1 MKEEEVRLYYGG
13 LFFNYFLHNSKVWES
28 HASARMGRLDRSDTT
43 ASQKTGVKQPQRCVS
58 PYARIIPDNNYS
70 KERRALL
77 DEETLTAVGGKQQ
90 LNEDEVIA
98 NDILMKWKM
107 NELNA
112 SYMNP
117 QHFNFSKHYFSYKKD
132 IDKSKVYQ
140 IIKRMPKGAVLHV
153 HSSLML
159 SADVLVK
166 LTYEDHLY
174 ACYTHDDVRL
184 YFSETTPDRPCPS
197 KWDLVSELR
206 NSSGDPAA
214 FDSQLKKYFT
224 LDKDDGEDYNFVD
237 INTVW
242 KRFDKVYFAIKS
254 LISYRPVREKY
265 WYETLKQFYDDNI
278 MYIEIRSGLQSLY
291 ELDGTKH
298 SRKYLVD
305 LYRKVTEKFMETHP
319 DFIGVKLIIT
329 KHRAQSIDQVL
340 EALNMARRLK
350 AEEPDMIAGFDLVG
364 QEDIGRPL
372 TDFLPALSEAKGDIN
387 FYLHAGETAWL
398 GTSADENLVDAI
410 LLGSKRI
417 GHGYALTKH
426 PSLMSAVM
434 KKDIA
439 LEVNVISNVVLSLV
453 HDVRNHPLASYLAMG
468 APVVL
473 SSDDPGAWSAEPV
486 SHDFFVAFMGV
497 ASKHA
502 DLRMLKQLAL
512 NSITYSALDDEGLK
526 IARAQ

>member
-1 MKEEEVRLYYGG
+1 MYKLTAYTIAC
-13 LFFNYFLHNSKVWES
+13 LLISLD
-28 HASARMGRLDRSDTT
+28 ARS
-43 ASQKTGVKQPQRCVS
+43 V
-58 PYARIIPDNNYS
+58 PDNYNE
-70 KERRALL
+70 ERRALL
-77 DEETLTAVGGKQQ
+77 DEETITAVGGKIN
-90 LNEDEVIA
+90 LNEDENKA
-98 NDILMKWKM
+98 NDVLMRWKM
-107 NELNA
+107 RELND
-112 SYMNP
+112 SYINP

-132 IDKSKVYQ
+132 IEDSKVYQ
-140 IIKRMPKGAVLHV
+140 IIRRMPKGAVLHV

-159 SADVLVK
+159 HADMLVK

-174 ACYTHDDVRL
+174 ACHTYDDL
-184 YFSETTPDRPCPS
+184 KLQFSETTPERPCQS
-197 KWDLVSELR
+197 KWTLVSDMR

-224 LDKDDGEDYNFVD
+224 LYREDGEDFNFVD

-242 KRFDKVYFAIKS
+242 QRFNKVYYVIKS

-265 WYETLKQFYDDNI
+265 WYATLEQFYNDNI
-278 MYIEIRSGLQSLY
+278 MYIEVRTGLHGLY
-291 ELDGTKH
+291 ELDGTQHDK
-298 SRKYLVD
+298 KYLVE
-305 LYRKVTEKFMETHP
+305 LFKNVTNKFIEDHP
-319 DFIGVKLIIT
+319 DFIGVKLIVT
-329 KHRAQSIDQVL
+329 KHRALSINQVFD
-340 EALNMARRLK
+340 ALNLTRAVK
-350 AEEPDMIAGFDLVG
+350 AEMPDMIAGFDLVG

-372 TDFLPALSEAKGDIN
+372 TDFLPVLSEARNDIN

-426 PSLMSAVM
+426 PSLMSAVI

-468 APVVL
+468 LPVVL
-473 SSDDPGAWSAEPV
+473 SSDDPGAWSARPLTD
-486 SHDFFVAFMGV
+486 DFFVAFMGI
-497 ASKHA
+497 ASQRA

-512 NSITYSALDDEGLK
+512 NSITYSALEDEGKDRLFK
-526 IARAQ
+526 VFSKRWDTFVKDIISDKSLSEIDFDRNVD

>member
-1 MKEEEVRLYYGG
+1 MEKLAAFIVLS
-13 LFFNYFLHNSKVWES
+13 LLI
-28 HASARMGRLDRSDTT
+28 AD
-43 ASQKTGVKQPQRCVS
+43 
-58 PYARIIPDNNYS
+58 ARIIPDNYS
-70 KERRALL
+70 QERRALL
-77 DEETLTAVGGKQQ
+77 DEETLTAVGGKQH
-90 LNEDEVIA
+90 LNEDETIA

-107 NELNA
+107 NELNE
-112 SYMNP
+112 SYINP

-132 IDKSKVYQ
+132 IEKSKVYQ

-159 SADVLVK
+159 SANVLVK

-174 ACYTHDDVRL
+174 ACYSHDDLRL

-265 WYETLKQFYDDNI
+265 WYETLQQFYDDNI

-291 ELDGTKH
+291 ELDGTTH
-298 SRKYLVD
+298 SRKYLLD
-305 LYRKVTEKFMETHP
+305 LYKRVTEKFIETHP

-350 AEEPDMIAGFDLVG
+350 VEEPDMIAGFDLVG

-417 GHGYALTKH
+417 GHGYALMKH

-512 NSITYSALDDEGLK
+512 NSITYSALDDEGKSRLLK
-526 IARAQ
+526 VFNERWNRFVRDVITDVSLIDTNVI

>member
-1 MKEEEVRLYYGG
+1 MARTLTDGVP
-13 LFFNYFLHNSKVWES
+13 STTPTDM
-28 HASARMGRLDRSDTT
+28 HAIAAYSVVCLIITLD
-43 ASQKTGVKQPQRCVS
+43 
-58 PYARIIPDNNYS
+58 ARIIPDNYN

-77 DEETLTAVGGKQQ
+77 DEELLKAVGGKQH
-90 LNEDEVIA
+90 LNEEEIIA
-98 NDILMKWKM
+98 NDILMRWKDK
-107 NELNA
+107 ELNV
-112 SYMNP
+112 SYTNP

-132 IDKSKVYQ
+132 IENSKVYQ
-140 IIKRMPKGAVLHV
+140 IIRSMPKGAVLHV

-159 SADVLVK
+159 NPDILVK

-174 ACYTHDDVRL
+174 ACYVNDDIR
-184 YFSETTPDRPCPS
+184 YHFSETTPDRPCET
-197 KWDLVSELR
+197 KWALVSDLR
-206 NSSGDPAA
+206 NSSGDPTA
-214 FDSQLKKYFT
+214 FDAQLKNHFT
-224 LDKDDGEDYNFVD
+224 LYKDDGEDYNFVD

-242 KRFDKVYFAIKS
+242 ERFNKVCYVIKS

-278 MYIEIRSGLQSLY
+278 LYIEIRTGLHSLY

-298 SRKYLVD
+298 DEKYSVD
-305 LYRKVTEKFMETHP
+305 LFKNITNKFIEEHP
-319 DFIGVKLIIT
+319 DFIGVKLILT
-329 KHRAQSIDQVL
+329 KLRTKSIDQVL
-340 EALNMARRLK
+340 GALNLTRKLK
-350 AEEPDMIAGFDLVG
+350 AEMPDMIAGFDLVG
-364 QEDIGRPL
+364 QEDLGRPL
-372 TDFLPALSEAKGDIN
+372 TDFLPILSEVKGEIN
-387 FYLHAGETAWL
+387 LYLHAGETAWL

-426 PSLMSAVM
+426 PSLLSAVI

-468 APVVL
+468 LPVVL
-473 SSDDPGAWSAEPV
+473 SSDDPGAWSAEPL

-502 DLRMLKQLAL
+502 DLRMLKQLAI
-512 NSITYSALDDEGLK
+512 NSITYSALEDEGKLK
-526 IARAQ
+526 LFNVFNDRWDKFVKDVILNEQMDLTIS